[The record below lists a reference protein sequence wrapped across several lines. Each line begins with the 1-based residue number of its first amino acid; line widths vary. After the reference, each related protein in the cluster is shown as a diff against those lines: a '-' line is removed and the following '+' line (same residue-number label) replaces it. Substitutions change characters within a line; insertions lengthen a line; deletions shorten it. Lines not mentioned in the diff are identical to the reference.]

1 MKTVILG
8 ILIALLLWSPIAS
21 AEKPAEITEAEARF
35 LEHQPSAVKVADGV
49 YAVENGSG
57 SLRTY
62 GFGLGGMKYDLET
75 MKAVL
80 ETAEK
85 SKESESYQGLIESIA
100 LLEDQ
105 IARSSS
111 DSPKASQ
118 SGTACGAIRY
128 DLTASVFNSFIWYL
142 DARAESGFLQ
152 WGAGPPLPFDVVVTT
167 FAQTISTLGGN
178 TIIDTDSDTKTYPP
192 NGLQYLSADPA
203 AAGAGPSSQCM
214 EGIAQAT
221 ISVQACGAAGY
232 KSLTETDSVFC

>member
-1 MKTVILG
+1 MKTLILG
-8 ILIALLLWSPIAS
+8 IPIALLIFSSMLS
-21 AEKPAEITEAEARF
+21 ADKATKITEAETRF

-49 YAVENGSG
+49 YAVENGNG
-57 SLRTY
+57 SIRTY

-80 ETAEK
+80 ETAKK

-100 LLEDQ
+100 LLEER
-105 IARSSS
+105 IALSSP
-111 DSPKASQ
+111 DNPKASQ
-118 SGTACGAIRY
+118 SGTACGAINY
-128 DLTASVFNSFIWYL
+128 DLTASVFNSFTWYL
-142 DARAESGFLQ
+142 NSRAESGFLQ
-152 WGAGPPLPFDVVVTT
+152 WGGGPPLLFDVVVTT

-178 TIIDTDSDTKTYPP
+178 TIIDTDSDTKTYSP

-203 AAGAGPSSQCM
+203 AAGAGPSAQCM

-221 ISVQACGAAGY
+221 ISVEDCGAAGY